1 MLNRI
6 ISFSLSNRI
15 LIVVASLLLIV
26 FGSYIA
32 IRMEVDVFPDL
43 TAPTVVVLTEAH
55 GMAPEEVEKLVT
67 FPIETSVN
75 GATNVRRV
83 RSSSS
88 AGISIVWVEFEW
100 NTDIFKARQIVNEKI
115 ISIAEKLP
123 AGVGNPTMA
132 PQSSIMGEV
141 MFISL
146 TSDTTSLMNLRTIAD
161 WTIRPRLL
169 STGGVAQVIIMGG
182 EYKQYQILASPQKM
196 HFYKVSLNELLI
208 ASKQANGNSSGG
220 FMNEFGNEYIVK
232 GIGRTHDVNEL
243 GKSVIK
249 SSNGKVIRI
258 EDVAEIKIGAAQ
270 KIGDASSNMKPAIVL
285 SIAKQ
290 PATNTLELTE
300 KIDDAV
306 AEMQSNL
313 PPDIHINTHIFRQAD
328 FINASISNIQK
339 TLLEGSIFVVI
350 ILFLF
355 LMNWRA
361 TIISLLA
368 IPISLIT
375 AILTLHWLGYNINTM
390 SLGGMAIA
398 IGALVDDAIIDVE
411 NVFKRLKQNAIKP
424 IEERKDKLTVIFDAS
439 VEIRTSIINA
449 TFIIIVAFI
458 PLFFLSGME
467 GKLLAP
473 LGIAFIVSLFAS
485 LIVSITLTPVLGSY
499 LLADEKMLRKQH
511 KESWLVERL
520 QNIYTKLLEKIMRW
534 KKSIIAVSAVL
545 FIASLLVMTQL
556 GRSFLPEFNEG
567 SLVISVVSLPG
578 ISLNESNKLGTQ
590 VEKALLTIPEI
601 KITTRRTGRAEL
613 DEHAQGVNASE
624 VEAPFTL
631 DKRSRE
637 EFMTEVREKLAGVS
651 GVNITIGQPIG
662 HRIDHML
669 SGTRAN
675 IAIKIFGADLNK
687 LFTISNQIKNEI
699 QNIEGLVDLSVEQ
712 QIDIPQIQIKAK
724 RDMLN
729 HYGIT
734 IGEFNEFIDVAFAGE
749 KISEIY
755 EGNKTFDLILRFD
768 DANRGTIENIRN
780 TMFFVNGE
788 LSIVNNGEYLPI
800 HNSQLTND
808 NSQLPIHNSQLTND
822 NSPFTIPLHYIADI
836 VSTSGP
842 NTINRENVQRK
853 TLVSA
858 NVAGRDQ
865 KSVVEEIQ
873 KIISSKIKLPE
884 GYHIEYAG
892 QFQSESEAS
901 KTLLVTSLLSLLV
914 IFLLLF
920 QEFKNVKIA
929 SIILLNLPLAL
940 IGGVFSIWLTSG
952 IMSIPSII
960 GFITLFGVATRNGIL
975 LVSHY
980 KTLREE
986 GFSLYDTII
995 IGSKDRLSP
1004 ILMTALTAGLAL
1016 VPLAIAGDLPGNEIQ
1031 SPMAKVILGGLFTS
1045 TLLNIFIVPVVYY
1058 LANRNGELSKV
1069 NRE

>member
-6 ISFSLSNRI
+6 INFSLNNR
-15 LIVVASLLLIV
+15 LLVVVASVLLIV

-32 IRMEVDVFPDL
+32 TRMEVDVFPDL

-115 ISIAEKLP
+115 IAVAEKLP
-123 AGVGNPTMA
+123 VGVGNPVMA

-146 TSDTTSLMNLRTIAD
+146 MSDTTSMMDLRTIAD

-169 STGGVAQVIIMGG
+169 ATGGVAQVIVMGG

-196 HFYKVSLNELLI
+196 NYYNVSLNELLI
-208 ASKQANGNSSGG
+208 ATEQANGNSSGG
-220 FMNEFGNEYIVK
+220 FMNEYGNEYIVK
-232 GIGRTHDVNEL
+232 GIGRTNDVNEL

-270 KIGDASSNMKPAIVL
+270 KIGDASSNTKPAIVL
-285 SIAKQ
+285 SVAKQ
-290 PATNTLELTE
+290 PATNTLELTQ
-300 KIDDAV
+300 KIDDAI
-306 AEMQSNL
+306 ADMQSNL
-313 PPDIHINTHIFRQAD
+313 PKDIHINTHIFRQAD

-339 TLLEGSIFVVI
+339 TLLEGSIFVIV

-361 TIISLLA
+361 TVISLLA

-375 AILTLHWLGYNINTM
+375 AILTLHWLGYTINTM

-424 IEERKDKLTVIFDAS
+424 INERKDKLKVIFDAS

-499 LLADEKMLRKQH
+499 LLTNEKMLQKQH
-511 KESWLVERL
+511 GESWLVQRL
-520 QNIYTKLLEKIMRW
+520 QNIYTKLLEKVMRI
-534 KKSIIAVSAVL
+534 KKTVITVSVVLLIAAL
-545 FIASLLVMTQL
+545 FVMTQL

-578 ISLNESNKLGTQ
+578 ISLEESNKLGTQ
-590 VEKALLTIPEI
+590 VEKALLTVPEI

-613 DEHAQGVNASE
+613 DEHAQGVNSSE
-624 VEAPFTL
+624 VEAPFELT
-631 DKRSRE
+631 DRSRE
-637 EFMTEVREKLAGVS
+637 EFMQEVREKLAGVS

-675 IAIKIFGADLNK
+675 IAIKIFGNDLNR
-687 LFTISNQIKNEI
+687 LFTLSNQIKNEI
-699 QNIEGLVDLSVEQ
+699 QSIDGLVDLSVEQ
-712 QIDIPQIQIKAK
+712 QVEIPQVQIKAK

-749 KISEIY
+749 KVSDIY
-755 EGNKTFDLILRFD
+755 ENNKTFDLILRFN
-768 DANRGTIENIRN
+768 DANRGSIENIRN
-780 TMFFVNGE
+780 TLIDVGV
-788 LSIVNNGEYLPI
+788 SA
-800 HNSQLTND
+800 ND
-808 NSQLPIHNSQLTND
+808 EMSGAENESLKNQSHHRR
-822 NSPFTIPLHYIADI
+822 IPLHYIADI

-853 TLVSA
+853 TVVSA

-873 KIISSKIKLPE
+873 KIIFDKVKLPE
-884 GYHIEYAG
+884 GYHIEYGG
-892 QFQSESEAS
+892 QFQAEAEAS
-901 KTLLVTSLLSLLV
+901 KTLLITSLLSLLV

-986 GFSLYDTII
+986 GYNLYDTII
-995 IGSKDRLSP
+995 QGSKDRLSP

-1031 SPMAKVILGGLFTS
+1031 SPMAKVILGGLLTS

-1058 LANRNGELSKV
+1058 LSNTKSEKK
-1069 NRE
+1069 

>member
-6 ISFSLSNRI
+6 ITFSLQNRL
-15 LIVVASLLLIV
+15 LIVVASVLLIV
-26 FGSYIA
+26 FGTYIA
-32 IRMEVDVFPDL
+32 SRMEVDVFPDL

-115 ISIAEKLP
+115 IAVAEKLP
-123 AGVGNPTMA
+123 VGVGNPTMA

-146 TSDTTSLMNLRTIAD
+146 TSDTTSLMKLRTIAD

-169 STGGVAQVIIMGG
+169 ATGGVAQVVVMGG

-196 HFYKVSLNELLI
+196 NHYNVSLNELLV
-208 ASKQANGNSSGG
+208 ASKNANGNSSGG
-220 FMNEFGNEYIVK
+220 FMNEYGNEYIVK
-232 GIGRTHDVNEL
+232 GIGRTNDINEL

-258 EDVAEIKIGAAQ
+258 EDVAEIKIGSAP

-290 PATNTLELTE
+290 PATNTLELTHM
-300 KIDDAV
+300 IDNAV
-306 AEMQSNL
+306 AEMQNNL

-339 TLLEGSIFVVI
+339 TLLEGSVFVII

-361 TIISLLA
+361 TVISLLA

-375 AILTLHWLGYNINTM
+375 AILTLHWLGYTINTM

-411 NVFKRLKQNAIKP
+411 NVFKRLKQNVNKP
-424 IEERKDKLTVIFDAS
+424 VSERKDKFIVIFDAS

-499 LLADEKMLRKQH
+499 LLADEKMLQKQH

-520 QNIYTKLLEKIMRW
+520 QNVYTKLLEKIMRW
-534 KKSIIAVSAVL
+534 KKTVIGISIVL
-545 FIASLLVMTQL
+545 FITSLFVMSQL

-567 SLVISVVSLPG
+567 SLVVSVVSLPG
-578 ISLNESNKLGTQ
+578 ISLEESNKLGTQ

-601 KITTRRTGRAEL
+601 TITTRRTGRAEL
-613 DEHAQGVNASE
+613 DEHAQGVNSSE
-624 VEAPFTL
+624 VEAPFKL
-631 DKRSRE
+631 DKRSRD
-637 EFMTEVREKLAGVS
+637 EFMTEVREKLSGVS

-675 IAIKIFGADLNK
+675 IAIKIFGNDLSE
-687 LFTISNQIKNEI
+687 LFSLSNQIKNEI
-699 QNIEGLVDLSVEQ
+699 QNVNGLVDLSVEQ
-712 QIDIPQIQIKAK
+712 QIDIPQVQIKAK

-749 KISEIY
+749 KVSEIY
-755 EGNKTFDLILRFD
+755 EDNKTFDLILRFD
-768 DANRGTIENIRN
+768 DANRGSIENIRN
-780 TMFFVNGE
+780 TLIDVGVSDNDEMPEANAQN
-788 LSIVNNGEYLPI
+788 ITAQ
-800 HNSQLTND
+800 SQ
-808 NSQLPIHNSQLTND
+808 SHHRR
-822 NSPFTIPLHYIADI
+822 IPLHYIADI
-836 VSTSGP
+836 ESTSGP

-853 TLVSA
+853 TVVSA

-865 KSVVEEIQ
+865 KSVVDEIQ
-873 KIISSKIKLPE
+873 KIINDKVKLPE
-884 GYHIEYAG
+884 GYHIEYSG
-892 QFQSESEAS
+892 QFEAEAEAS
-901 KTLLVTSLLSLLV
+901 KTLLATSLLSLLV

-920 QEFKNVKIA
+920 QEFKNVKMA

-940 IGGVFSIWLTSG
+940 IGGVLSIWLTSG

-960 GFITLFGVATRNGIL
+960 GFITLFGIATRNGIL

-986 GFSLYDTII
+986 GFNLYDTII
-995 IGSKDRLSP
+995 TGSKDRLSP

-1031 SPMAKVILGGLFTS
+1031 SPMAKVILGGLLTS

-1058 LANRNGELSKV
+1058 LSNGKTETK
-1069 NRE
+1069 